1 MAFKNDL
8 LALLDECEHEK
19 IYGKMYHVCMN
30 SYLQIRI
37 SIHIWFNIYQLVKLY
52 SLLIGDWVFKLFMHQ
67 ACVFINQKQYNK
79 SNELLPCIIKEAHHQ
94 GILSDSLK
102 EALGAFQVKLNNK
115 QLYLANWVRRAIPN
129 SYDAMTTS
137 LVESINSHIKKRIC
151 ASSLNKCQLFFDD
164 DHRWY
169 VQSCLYKSICHDIIV
184 SVCIY

>member
-1 MAFKNDL
+1 
-8 LALLDECEHEK
+8 
-19 IYGKMYHVCMN
+19 
-30 SYLQIRI
+30 
-37 SIHIWFNIYQLVKLY
+37 
-52 SLLIGDWVFKLFMHQ
+52 MHQ

-115 QLYLANWVRRAIPN
+115 QLYLANWVRRTIPN

-137 LVESINSHIKKRIC
+137 PVESINIHIKKRIC
-151 ASSLNKCQLFFDD
+151 ASSLNNFSRSLMMITDGM
-164 DHRWY
+164 
-169 VQSCLYKSICHDIIV
+169 YKIAYICHDFIV